1 MKTFLILLMMIPIV
15 DNVKKDLEPLEVYN
29 KNGNKYL
36 LVKQNQYICP
46 SYCGVMHSH
55 RIYYIP
61 IEIDTSSTELLAIHN

>member
-1 MKTFLILLMMIPIV
+1 MKLFLLLLIMIPII
-15 DNVKKDLEPLEVYN
+15 DDIKKKLEPLEAYD
-29 KNGNKYL
+29 KNENKYL